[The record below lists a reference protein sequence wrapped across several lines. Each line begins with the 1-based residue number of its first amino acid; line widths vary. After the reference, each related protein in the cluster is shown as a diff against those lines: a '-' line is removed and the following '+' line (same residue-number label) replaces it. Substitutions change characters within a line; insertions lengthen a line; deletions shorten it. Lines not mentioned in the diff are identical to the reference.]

1 MASIMMQINR
11 DAMFAKLNTLKII
24 QLDQNTRLIP
34 CSAFIDMV
42 SSATS
47 RDKRIISDFTESEMI
62 LYDRKRHFT
71 HAGILKFMNVGH
83 FINYINTCEWL
94 KITPDPHYTYN
105 KELKKMLRDN
115 LYVTA
120 SLCKFL
126 FSKRK
131 GITSLSPLCTLQE
144 FLNALTV
151 QTQQQATR
159 DKLEFLKFKASHTH
173 NIH

>member
-42 SSATS
+42 SSAAS

-71 HAGILKFMNVGH
+71 HAGILKFMDVGH
-83 FINYINTCEWL
+83 LINYINTCEWL

-126 FSKRK
+126 FGKRK
-131 GITSLSPLCTLQE
+131 NISSLNSLCTLQE

-151 QTQQQATR
+151 QTQQQAAR
-159 DKLEFLKFKASHTH
+159 DKLEFLNSRLTYTR